1 MDWLEEV
8 QEKQKRKNQMLFSR
22 DTPLFRGLNLL
33 IEGQSRRVL
42 VLWALDLAEET
53 VEELE
58 TRYPLES
65 RPRQALEASRLWAEG
80 KLKMSLARRAI
91 LDCHALAKELKD
103 PADAALCHGVGQA
116 CSVVHTTGHALG
128 YPIYALTAL
137 VRRLGVDHCREAVE
151 DRVEHYVDRLTFWQT
166 HLEDVPR
173 AWAGFLAR

>member
-80 KLKMSLARRAI
+80 KLKMSLAGG
-91 LDCHALAKELKD
+91 L
-103 PADAALCHGVGQA
+103 
-116 CSVVHTTGHALG
+116 
-128 YPIYALTAL
+128 
-137 VRRLGVDHCREAVE
+137 
-151 DRVEHYVDRLTFWQT
+151 FWT
-166 HLEDVPR
+166 VTPWPR
-173 AWAGFLAR
+173 S